1 MSPDPPVPANMWRFS
16 QAPIEFRQLFPEA
29 ADADWVA
36 HVPQSQRQI
45 LEPLLLR
52 WNEVY
57 PIHSAVLP
65 DQSVVYCGAPRQA
78 LERLDKHGQL
88 VAGSDLKLDFKNGKE
103 RRAAVRVQLV
113 CPSRY
118 ETHTEPK
125 QIGTGHT
132 IDMSN
137 SGVAFTTESLLS
149 TNVKLTLHLKW
160 PVRLPGDVPV
170 ELRAV
175 GRLTRT
181 EALRAALQ
189 LDSVTFDIAK

>member
-16 QAPIEFRQLFPEA
+16 QAPLQFRELFPEA
-29 ADADWVA
+29 RDLDWVA
-36 HVPQSQRQI
+36 HVPQSQRQA
-45 LEPLLLR
+45 LEPMLLR
-52 WNEVY
+52 WNQVY
-57 PIHSAVLP
+57 PILSAVLP

-78 LERLDKHGQL
+78 LELLAKHGHF
-88 VAGSDLKLDFKNGKE
+88 VPGSDLNSDFNKGAE
-103 RRAAVRVQLV
+103 RRTAVRVQLV

-118 ETHTEPK
+118 ETHTEPR

-137 SGVAFTTESLLS
+137 SGIAFTTESLLP

-160 PVRLPGDVPV
+160 PIRLPGDVPV

-175 GRLTRT
+175 GTLART
-181 EALRAALQ
+181 EALRAALH
-189 LDSVTFDIAK
+189 LDSVTFDVAT

>member
-1 MSPDPPVPANMWRFS
+1 MQPDPPLPANMWRFS
-16 QAPIEFRQLFPEA
+16 QAPFEFRELFPEA
-29 ADADWVA
+29 RDWDWIA
-36 HVPQSQRQI
+36 HVPQSQRQA
-45 LEPLLLR
+45 LEPMLLR

-78 LERLDKHGQL
+78 LALLAKHGHS
-88 VAGSDLKLDFKNGKE
+88 VPESDFNSAFNNGQE
-103 RRAAVRVQLV
+103 RRTAVRVRLV

-125 QIGTGHT
+125 QIGMGHT

-137 SGVAFTTESLLS
+137 SGIAFTTESRLP
-149 TNVKLTLHLKW
+149 TNATLTLHLKW
-160 PVRLPGDVPV
+160 PVRLPGEVPV

-175 GRLTRT
+175 GRLART
-181 EALRAALQ
+181 ETLKAALQ
-189 LDSVTFDIAK
+189 LHSVTFDVAR